1 MNFHTNETFTLES
14 PFNISKYDPS
24 LGMKSFYA
32 VMFIILETMGNFLL
46 FCMIIYE
53 KYGMD
58 SQKRNVANQLLSS
71 ICFSRIIHNIIV
83 IPFFTMERIF
93 LYHLSKNE
101 HKVLGKNCTIF

>member
-1 MNFHTNETFTLES
+1 MSFHANETFTLDS
-14 PFNISKYDPS
+14 ACNISKYDPS
-24 LGMKSFYA
+24 SKMKAFYA
-32 VMFIILETMGNFLL
+32 IMFTILEIMGNFLL
-46 FCMIIYE
+46 VCMIIYE

-93 LYHLSKNE
+93 LYHLGKNA
-101 HKVLGKNCTIF
+101 HKV